1 LQRYFIKLSY
11 NGNAYNGWQIQD
23 NTSATVQ
30 QTINEALSMVLNE
43 PITVTGCGRTDTGV
57 HAKEFYAH
65 FDCSKTTLL
74 PEHDKWL
81 YKFNQVLPSDIAI
94 EQIIAVKQD
103 ASSRFDAVSRTY
115 QYSICKHKNPF
126 MVGRTYIVNTDF
138 DIDEMNKAASALF
151 DYTDFSAFSKSN
163 TQTFT
168 NDCKIYKAQWK
179 QENDTL
185 LFTITANR
193 FLRNMVRAIVGTLLE
208 VGKGKLSIT
217 EFKKIIESKQ
227 RSNAGVSVLACGLY
241 LVKVEYPQNYF
252 IENN

>member
-1 LQRYFIKLSY
+1 MQRYFIKLSY
-11 NGNAYNGWQIQD
+11 NGSAYNGWQIQD
-23 NTSATVQ
+23 NTTATVQ

-43 PITVTGCGRTDTGV
+43 PVTVTGCGRTDTGV

-74 PEHDKWL
+74 LEYDKWL
-81 YKFNQVLPSDIAI
+81 YKFNQVLPADIAI

-115 QYSICKHKNPF
+115 QYIISKQKNPF
-126 MVGRTYIVNTDF
+126 MMGRTNIINTDF
-138 DIDEMNKAASALF
+138 DIDEMNKAASTLF

-185 LFTITANR
+185 LFTITADR

-217 EFKKIIESKQ
+217 DFKKIIESKQ
-227 RSNAGVSVLACGLY
+227 RSNAGVSVPACGLY